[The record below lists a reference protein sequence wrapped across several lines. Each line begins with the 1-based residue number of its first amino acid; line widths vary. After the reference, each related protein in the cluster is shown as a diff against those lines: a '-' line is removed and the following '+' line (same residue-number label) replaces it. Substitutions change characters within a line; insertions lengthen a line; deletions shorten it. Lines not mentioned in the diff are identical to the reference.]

1 MESMR
6 WKIHKTYLHDIEKK
20 EKEIKMIRELL
31 TDMEVRKQRSGLRI
45 INAPGEREEKKRTNE
60 IEVII
65 IRHR

>member
-1 MESMR
+1 
-6 WKIHKTYLHDIEKK
+6 
-20 EKEIKMIRELL
+20 MIRELL